1 MEESQDSSFQEKAM
15 EILESGNK
23 KCKWCERSF
32 KDEKLYQKHILHQTC
47 IKPNYRTNCIVCEA
61 MFETKKELE
70 LHQLTM
76 EHFAKV
82 CNMDSSVDYK
92 WKKNN
97 TSNIKKNDENFKIQY
112 QDDTVEAFEIA
123 ESTHQNIIPPNTS
136 ANPNIN
142 SANPN
147 INITNESQINTSQD
161 RNNVVKGNNA
171 IMEKRAKIMNHL
183 VKLRGNERS
192 METFIGI
199 LSKLSP
205 DDFDGLE
212 KAIALHS
219 ELSPEE
225 KGLFIRGLKQF
236 AVKLA
241 TLFKSGQ
248 KQFNG
253 IAISDILSKIM
264 NR

>member
-15 EILESGNK
+15 EILQSGNK

-47 IKPNYRTNCIVCEA
+47 IKPNYRTNCIVCEI

-82 CNMDSSVDYK
+82 CNMDSNITYK
-92 WKKNN
+92 WKKQDGN
-97 TSNIKKNDENFKIQY
+97 TPKKNEENFKIQY

-123 ESTHQNIIPPNTS
+123 PPPTLPISPKNDNPPSQPSNPVIITTQ
-136 ANPNIN
+136 ATLNPIL
-142 SANPN
+142 
-147 INITNESQINTSQD
+147 
-161 RNNVVKGNNA
+161 
-171 IMEKRAKIMNHL
+171 EKRAKILHHL

-199 LSKLSP
+199 LSKLGP
-205 DDFDGLE
+205 EDFDGLE
-212 KAIALHS
+212 KAIALHP
-219 ELSPEE
+219 ELTPEE
-225 KGLFIRGLKQF
+225 KAIFIRGLKQF

-253 IAISDILSKIM
+253 VAISDILGKIM